1 MIKLDVFRDSSDK
14 AVKHQEIY
22 SSSSSSSFSHANS
35 VCATKN
41 CKKALKLMIF
51 FKIST
56 NTQGFKSLLSG

>member
-14 AVKHQEIY
+14 AVKHQGIY
-22 SSSSSSSFSHANS
+22 SSSSSSFSHANS

-41 CKKALKLMIF
+41 CKKVLTLMIF

-56 NTQGFKSLLSG
+56 TTQGFKSLLSG

>member
-22 SSSSSSSFSHANS
+22 SSSSSFSHANS
-35 VCATKN
+35 VYATKN
-41 CKKALKLMIF
+41 CKKVLTLMIF

-56 NTQGFKSLLSG
+56 TTQGFKSLLSG

>member
-1 MIKLDVFRDSSDK
+1 MIKLDIFRDSSDK
-14 AVKHQEIY
+14 AVKHKEIY
-22 SSSSSSSFSHANS
+22 SSSSSSSFQANS

-56 NTQGFKSLLSG
+56 TTQGFKSLLSG

>member
-22 SSSSSSSFSHANS
+22 SSSSFSHANS

-56 NTQGFKSLLSG
+56 TTQGFKSLLSG